1 MTNSTHDLM
10 CQRQYLLGKV
20 VQLKVG
26 EEDSRLGIWRVISL
40 LDGNQ
45 LDEVGSFFD
54 FGVLRA
60 AIHQHVHDLVV
71 PVSAWRWTERKC
83 VIIIMIIVH
92 GRWKWRVG
100 SKATTNEP

>member
-1 MTNSTHDLM
+1 MTNSANDLL

-20 VQLKVG
+20 VQLKMG

-40 LDGNQ
+40 LDVIQ
-45 LDEVGSFFD
+45 IEEVGSFFA
-54 FGVLRA
+54 FVVLRA

-83 VIIIMIIVH
+83 VIIIIVN
-92 GRWKWRVG
+92 GRWK
-100 SKATTNEP
+100 

>member
-1 MTNSTHDLM
+1 MTNSTHDLL

-20 VQLKVG
+20 VQLKMG
-26 EEDSRLGIWRVISL
+26 GEDSRLGIWRVISL